1 MRLSLRSTST
11 SGLSASGPPKTKKSV
26 RRVPLTDGMKE
37 HLASLKLRSHFS
49 GDTDPV
55 FAARNGKPLGHRNVT
70 RRGFEPAAK
79 KAGIEGVTFH
89 EMRHAY
95 VSMLAAKGVSSTAI
109 AELVGHESSAT
120 TEKIYMHIFDQQRTD
135 DAVREA
141 LAR

>member
-1 MRLSLRSTST
+1 MYEY
-11 SGLSASGPPKTKKSV
+11 GPPKTKKGV
-26 RRVPLTDGMKE
+26 RRVPLTDGLKE
-37 HLASLKLRSHFS
+37 QLAALKLRSRFS
-49 GDTDPV
+49 GDTDPI
-55 FAARNGKPLGHRNVT
+55 FAARNGKPLGHHNVT

-79 KAGIEGVTFH
+79 KAGIDVTFH

-109 AELVGHESSAT
+109 AELVGHESSAI
-120 TEKIYMHIFDQQRTD
+120 TEKIYMHVFDRQRTD